1 MANKKGKWTN
11 RIEIVDGFLKLRQ
24 LQKARKFARGVL
36 KEPNAELM
44 LTQNEIDYLRLV
56 ISLKTLEDFIKKKDD
71 DYDIFINVLNEL
83 IEEVTTWNI
92 GGKDMDA
99 EYQVK
104 QTVKETRDI
113 SAGTLFDAV
122 KTESESV
129 SSSSSEGNT
138 R

>member
-71 DYDIFINVLNEL
+71 DYDI
-83 IEEVTTWNI
+83 
-92 GGKDMDA
+92 
-99 EYQVK
+99 
-104 QTVKETRDI
+104 
-113 SAGTLFDAV
+113 
-122 KTESESV
+122 
-129 SSSSSEGNT
+129 
-138 R
+138 